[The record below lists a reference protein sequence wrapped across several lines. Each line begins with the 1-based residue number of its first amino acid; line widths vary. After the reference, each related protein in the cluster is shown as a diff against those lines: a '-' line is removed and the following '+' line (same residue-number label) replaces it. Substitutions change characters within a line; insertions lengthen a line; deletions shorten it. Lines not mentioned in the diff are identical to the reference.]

1 MKVYELIQE
10 LNNCNQ
16 YDVVNIF
23 IPFKFGKDS
32 SFDLFSDELRVVP
45 QGDGFVEV
53 YSDATL
59 TECNPIFKRLNKKP
73 KLTPEEVAKIN
84 EKNQKAVDELFTTT
98 IERITGETS

>member
-32 SFDLFSDELRVVP
+32 SFDLFSDELRVIP
-45 QGDGFVEV
+45 QGDGYVEI
-53 YSDATL
+53 YSDAVL
-59 TECNPIFKRLNKKP
+59 EECNSIFKRLNKKP
-73 KLTPEEVAKIN
+73 KLTPKEVAKIN
-84 EKNQKAVDELFTTT
+84 AKNQKAVDELFSKT
-98 IERITGETS
+98 IKRITGE